1 MVNALAA
8 PRGACYSDEMLTLT
22 AACEAIKNGKMSV
35 QDAAMALDA
44 SSQLQA
50 TTRKNEGVTYTPW
63 DVACKVVAQ
72 ADPKTHESWLDTSLG
87 RGMFLWATLDHM
99 QTQGETLGDIED
111 FLHHR
116 LYAVELNEQAA
127 IDARCLLGAWCENQ
141 GVKPPVRL
149 WLTHADSLSARLP
162 RVDVMVGNP
171 PYVRIQHLPEKQRDQ
186 MRQQF
191 NSCAQGNVDLYYAFF
206 EQALCNA
213 RRGAFIAPNSWL
225 TNNSAATLRRLLAA
239 RTTKVIDFYHH
250 LLFAPVRA
258 YTAVWVW
265 SEARLAGPSI
275 TRQDGWA
282 GASATQS
289 RQSIRQLMGAPWPDP
304 LRVATV
310 GNAATK
316 TLHEL
321 ATVHS
326 GIATL
331 ADKIYTVHLVAQ
343 DAGSQD
349 WTCEAFD
356 GSTIVLENAVLVP
369 LYKWTKDKVAGP
381 LVPGSRAAIYPYH
394 ANGKALSDAE
404 FLATAPKSHA
414 YLSLHKTE
422 LAKRDKGAGKY
433 ETWFAYG
440 RRQGLHTPHPNGLG
454 LSTMWSG
461 PATAVPLADSQSP
474 YVFVSGFVLHPLPGV
489 DPVRLAKALA
499 HPDVWEQACARG
511 KMWAGDK
518 PYRTLGA
525 PLLRSLNI
533 PY

>member
-1 MVNALAA
+1 
-8 PRGACYSDEMLTLT
+8 MLTIS
-22 AACEAIKNGKMSV
+22 AACEAIKNGTMLV

-44 SSQLQA
+44 ASQLQA
-50 TTRKNEGVTYTPW
+50 STRKNQGVTYTPW
-63 DVACKVVAQ
+63 DVACRVVAQ
-72 ADPKTHESWLDTSLG
+72 ADPKPSESWLDTSIG

-99 QTQGETLGDIED
+99 QAMGATELEIED

-116 LYAVELNEQAA
+116 LHAVELNEQAA
-127 IDARCLLGAWCENQ
+127 VDARRLLGAWCEYKDI
-141 GVKPPVRL
+141 KPPVRL

-171 PYVRIQHLPEKQRDQ
+171 PYVRIQHLPTDQRDQ

-191 NSCAQGNVDLYYAFF
+191 NSCSQGNVDLYYAFF

-239 RTTKVIDFYHH
+239 RTTRVIDFYHH

-265 SEARLAGPSI
+265 DEARLCTPDVV
-275 TRQDGWA
+275 RQDGWDGPQA
-282 GASATQS
+282 KQS
-289 RQSIRQLMGAPWPDP
+289 RETLRQLMGAPWPDP
-304 LRVATV
+304 LRVACV
-310 GNAATK
+310 GKSATK
-316 TLHEL
+316 PLHEL
-321 ATVHS
+321 ASVHS

-331 ADKIYTVHLVAQ
+331 ADKIYTVHLV
-343 DAGSQD
+343 SQD
-349 WTCEAFD
+349 SLTLAWTCKAFY
-356 GSTIVLENAVLVP
+356 GNTIVLEDEMLTP
-369 LYKWTKDKVAGP
+369 LYKWTKDDVATSKA
-381 LVPGSRAAIYPYH
+381 PGCRAAIYPYH
-394 ANGKALSDAE
+394 ASGKALSDSELTA
-404 FLATAPKSHA
+404 LAPNVHA
-414 YLSLHKTE
+414 YLTKHKAE
-422 LAKRDKGAGKY
+422 LAQRDKGAGVY

-440 RRQGLHTPHPNGLG
+440 RRQGLHTPHDQALG
-454 LSTMWSG
+454 VSTMWSG
-461 PATAVPLADSQSP
+461 PATPVVVDDATVP
-474 YVFVSGFVLHPLPGV
+474 YVFVSGFVLRPLPGV
-489 DPVRLAKALA
+489 DMARLATALA
-499 HPDVWEQACARG
+499 HPDVWEQVRARG

>member
-1 MVNALAA
+1 
-8 PRGACYSDEMLTLT
+8 MLTLT
-22 AACEAIKNGKMSV
+22 AACEAIKNGSISV

-44 SSQLQA
+44 ASQLQA
-50 TTRKNEGVTYTPW
+50 STRKNQGVTYTPW
-63 DVACKVVAQ
+63 DVACRVVAQ

-87 RGMFLWATLDHM
+87 RGMFLWATLSHM
-99 QTQGETLGDIED
+99 QTQGETLAAIED
-111 FLHHR
+111 FLHNR
-116 LYAVELNEQAA
+116 LHAVELNEQAA
-127 IDARCLLGAWCENQ
+127 VDARCLLGAWCEHT
-141 GVKPPVRL
+141 GIKPPVRL
-149 WLTHADSLSARLP
+149 WLNHADSLSARLP

-171 PYVRIQHLPEKQRDQ
+171 PYVRIQHLPEAQREQ

-265 SEARLAGPSI
+265 NETRLCGPDVS
-275 TRQDGWA
+275 RQDGWS
-282 GASATQS
+282 GPSAQQS
-289 RQSIRQLMGAPWPDP
+289 RHSLRQLMGAPWPDP

-310 GNAATK
+310 GKSPTK
-316 TLHEL
+316 PLHEL
-321 ATVHS
+321 ASVHS

-331 ADKIYTVHLVAQ
+331 ADKIYTMHLVSLDPATQ
-343 DAGSQD
+343 A
-349 WTCEAFD
+349 WTCTAHD
-356 GSTIVLENAVLVP
+356 GTSVLIEDAVLVP
-369 LYKWTKDKVAGP
+369 LYKWTKDTAAGAKG
-381 LVPGSRAAIYPYH
+381 PGTRAIVYPYNT
-394 ANGKALSDAE
+394 AGKALGDAE
-404 FLATAPKSHA
+404 FKTLAPLAYA
-414 YLSLHKTE
+414 YLAKHKAE
-422 LAKRDKGAGKY
+422 LAQRDKGAGKY
-433 ETWFAYG
+433 EAWFAYG
-440 RRQGLHTPHPNGLG
+440 RRQGLHTPHAQALG
-454 LSTMWSG
+454 VSTMWSG
-461 PATAVPLADSQSP
+461 PADAVSVDAPQEP
-474 YVFVSGFVLHPLPGV
+474 YLFVSGFVLQPLPGV
-489 DPVRLAKALA
+489 DPGRLAKALA
-499 HPDVWEQACARG
+499 HPDVWEQVRARG